1 MNPGQLEPTAA
12 RVSPLRL
19 TLAQMLVAPGR
30 PAENLA
36 RATARIASA
45 AARGAQAVLLPEA
58 LDCGWT
64 HPSARELAG
73 PIPDG
78 PACAALRE
86 AARRHRVWVC
96 AGLLERAGD
105 RLFNAAVLIAPDGA
119 VRLHHRKIH
128 ELDFARGL
136 YACGDRL
143 AVTDTPWG
151 RVGLMICADAFAPGL
166 PIGRG
171 LGALGARLILSP
183 CAWAVPPDHDNLRE
197 PYGRLWR
204 DSYGPVAR
212 EHALWIAGCSN
223 VGPVTAGVWL
233 GWRCIG
239 CSLVVGPDGAPH
251 AEGPY
256 GREAEL
262 DVAPAVVTAPAL

>member
-1 MNPGQLEPTAA
+1 MNPGQFESTQAGA
-12 RVSPLRL
+12 SPLRL
-19 TLAQMLVAPGR
+19 TLAQMLVEPGR

-36 RATARIASA
+36 RAAAWIASA
-45 AARGAQAVLLPEA
+45 AASGAQVVLLPEA

-73 PIPDG
+73 AIPDG

-86 AARRHRVWVC
+86 AARRHGVWVC
-96 AGLLERAGD
+96 AGLVERKGD

-128 ELDFARGL
+128 ELDFARAI

-151 RVGLMICADAFAPGL
+151 RVGVMICADAFAPGL
-166 PIGRG
+166 PISRA
-171 LGALGARLILSP
+171 LGAMGARLILSP
-183 CAWAVPPDHDNLRE
+183 CAWAVPPDHDNACDS
-197 PYGRLWR
+197 YGRLWR
-204 DSYGPVAR
+204 DCYGTVAR
-212 EHALWIAGCSN
+212 EHGLWIAGCSN
-223 VGPVTAGVWL
+223 VGPVTAGEWR

-239 CSLVVGPDGAPH
+239 CSLGVGPDGAPR

-256 GREAEL
+256 GVEAEVNL
-262 DVAPAVVTAPAL
+262 EVGPG